1 MAAPLLLKL
10 LPVAVLAAIALSG
23 DGDGGGDKRKPAK
36 DPIKVPGNDVPWD
49 DYDEAICHCWE
60 AGEHDSVAL
69 VNCALSRIHPE
80 IDWPAQPTDHVTVM
94 RTWQAVGNRVAGF
107 AEKQARFAAGQG
119 PDPCAPGGPPP
130 PPPPPPAGPKATP
143 AEVAALFRDAPES
156 FVSITQHH
164 NSNPSDSVVNAYKV
178 PANSANVGRIVVAR
192 AMVGYNLAY
201 YSRRSGISAATFG
214 AARIT
219 GGKGQAHYYTIGPA
233 WLAMNDRMLD
243 KVTLGEAFKRKIGWG
258 GTTVVGGSQRVFGA
272 PWNPPINYTPQ
283 GIAVPV
289 TTDPWDP
296 RINPPDSVL
305 RAMGTTL
312 QALKASWLA
321 GNP

>member
-1 MAAPLLLKL
+1 MAIPLLIKVGVPALVL
-10 LPVAVLAAIALSG
+10 LALSG
-23 DGDGGGDKRKPAK
+23 GSSSSDGPRKPAK
-36 DPIKVPGNDVPWD
+36 DPIKVPGNDEPWD
-49 DYDEAICHCWE
+49 TYDEAICHCWE

-69 VNCALSRIHPE
+69 VNCALSRVHPE
-80 IDWPAQPTDHVTVM
+80 IDWPAQPTDHTTVM
-94 RTWQAVGNRVAGF
+94 RTWQAVGNRVHGF
-107 AEKQARFAAGQG
+107 LAAQAAFAAGNG
-119 PDPCAPGGPPP
+119 PDPCASGGPPP

-156 FVSITQHH
+156 FISITQTH
-164 NSNPSDSVVNAYKV
+164 NNNLANSIVNAYGV
-178 PANSANVGRIVVAR
+178 PANSANIGRIAVAH

-201 YSRRSGISAATFG
+201 YSRRSGIDAGTYG

-243 KVTLGEAFKRKIGWG
+243 KVTAEQPFQRKIGWG
-258 GTTVVGGSQRVFGA
+258 GTTVVAGSQRVFGA
-272 PWNPPINYTPQ
+272 PWHPPITMTPQ

-289 TTDPWDP
+289 TVDPWDP
-296 RINPPDSVL
+296 RINPPDNVL

-312 QALKASWLA
+312 PALRASWLA